1 MKKIGF
7 ISLALLISAT
17 TPVSAQN
24 LFPDSGITSGKV
36 GIFNCDAPGK
46 KQQTGAIIGAVV
58 GGVIGNKVSKDNK
71 TVGTVIGAAVGGAAG
86 SYIGCRLQRKDQEK
100 LALDS
105 ERALA
110 MGQNSTFTNTETGI
124 TGNTQVI
131 SNTQSTNAAV
141 RIAPN
146 VGAPSSLVL
155 MGGKYSASRDIALKA
170 SPLSTSKTVGGIGT
184 GDIVDVLGRT
194 SSKTPWAAVAQNGV
208 VIGYA
213 PLSSLKAT
221 GKITIV
227 DETTSQQMR
236 VVNVPVTSICRNVT
250 QTVTQN
256 GNPID
261 DGGANRKACVQTDGS
276 WKSI

>member
-1 MKKIGF
+1 
-7 ISLALLISAT
+7 
-17 TPVSAQN
+17 
-24 LFPDSGITSGKV
+24 
-36 GIFNCDAPGK
+36 
-46 KQQTGAIIGAVV
+46 
-58 GGVIGNKVSKDNK
+58 
-71 TVGTVIGAAVGGAAG
+71 
-86 SYIGCRLQRKDQEK
+86 
-100 LALDS
+100 
-105 ERALA
+105 
-110 MGQNSTFTNTETGI
+110 
-124 TGNTQVI
+124 
-131 SNTQSTNAAV
+131 
-141 RIAPN
+141 
-146 VGAPSSLVL
+146 
-155 MGGKYSASRDIALKA
+155 MGGQYSASRDIALKA

-256 GNPID
+256 GSPID
-261 DGGANRKACVQTDGS
+261 DGGASRKACVQTDGS